1 MNRVA
6 VTGIG
11 IISPI
16 GKNLWETYDSLISE
30 STGISNIE
38 ILNTRHK
45 NSFVVGEIKLT
56 HNELIEIAKVDTYKT
71 WTRTALLG
79 IIAAKQAIKDA
90 NIDTKIETA
99 LISATTVGGMDR
111 SELHYKEMVE
121 GNHKEYIDL
130 HHAGNSTEMIAENCN
145 ISGLTTT
152 ISTACSSS
160 LNSILV
166 GSRLIKN
173 GLVKQ
178 AVVGGTDSLSK
189 FTLNGFNTL
198 MILDKEHCRPFDDSR
213 AGLNLGE
220 GSAFL
225 VLEDLESAITSKKKI
240 YAVVSGYANAND
252 AHHQTASS
260 NEGTGPFLSMQQ
272 ALDEASLTPAD
283 IDYINV
289 HGTGTYNNDLTEG
302 IAIKR
307 LFGNKLPRFSS
318 TKGYTGHTLGAAGV
332 IESVISILALNNN
345 FIPPNI
351 NFSAAIKEIDIEPE
365 TKLTN
370 DICLSN
376 VLTNSFGF
384 GGNDSSIVYSSVKN
398 YSSVNTQISKLKKE
412 VYINGMGCLSP
423 QNTIGG
429 KLINYTP
436 PDNDSNYLQILK
448 PNYRDYINP
457 KLLRRMSKVVRMGI
471 ISSGIALKDANVIKP
486 DAIITGT
493 GMGCMEDTEKFLN
506 AMIAN
511 DEELLT
517 PTAFIQSTH
526 NTIGGAIA
534 LGLNNHSYNLTY
546 VHRTFSFESAL
557 LDSMIMINE
566 KKAENVLVGGFDEIT
581 KESWSIKTKIG
592 HYKSTQIDAG
602 SLQSRNE
609 PGAIAGEGSAFFSL
623 SRKKTDTT
631 YASIIDT
638 DFILNSNKDKKIG
651 AFILG
656 FLKRNNYSP
665 VDIDLLL
672 LGRNGDS
679 KYDYIYDE
687 LYDELFAESN
697 SIDYKYL
704 CGEFD
709 TSSAIATWLG
719 AQIIKNNKIPDIFPK
734 PTNTSKNFNTILIY
748 NQFRNSNHSLIL
760 LGSCK

>member
-16 GKNLWETYDSLISE
+16 GKNLGETYDSLISE

-384 GGNDSSIVYSSVKN
+384 GGNDSSIVYSSAKN

-581 KESWSIKTKIG
+581 KESWSIKTNIG